1 MKNIPFLNNSL
12 KALKSFLP
20 NEKKALNEVLESFIT
35 STKENLENLNRAVS
49 AENFIEIKNIA
60 HKMGPMFKQIQAN
73 EISTILDQLELDDF
87 IIDLIKIHS
96 ENLKDK
102 IDSLFTLLQ
111 KELD

>member
-1 MKNIPFLNNSL
+1 
-12 KALKSFLP
+12 
-20 NEKKALNEVLESFIT
+20 
-35 STKENLENLNRAVS
+35 
-49 AENFIEIKNIA
+49 
-60 HKMGPMFKQIQAN
+60 MGPMFKQIQAN